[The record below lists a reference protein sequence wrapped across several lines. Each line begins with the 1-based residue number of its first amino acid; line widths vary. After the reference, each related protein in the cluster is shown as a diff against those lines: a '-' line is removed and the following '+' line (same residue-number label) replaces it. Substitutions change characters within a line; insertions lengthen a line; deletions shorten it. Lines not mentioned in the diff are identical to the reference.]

1 MARKP
6 KHKMEA
12 ILCKIQYVLKKEK
25 KKNPETGILKHYLYN
40 KKQVLADAFAAEGPG
55 CSLLSLILLSAFQ
68 VMMVTTCLGK

>member
-40 KKQVLADAFAAEGPG
+40 KKQVLADAFAAG